1 MQHSATRSET
11 SHPNPLQQ
19 STEKILE
26 EHAILQRTCSNVA
39 KKQPDPNVHGR
50 AKKPRP
56 DDNKENKAT

>member
-1 MQHSATRSET
+1 M
-11 SHPNPLQQ
+11 
-19 STEKILE
+19 LE